1 MIPFLQSE
9 KEDLYPEETQKMKN
23 FINDLKIQ
31 DYCFTKEI
39 SNDRVYEL
47 LKKYMKKELIH
58 FFESNKSKAIEEL
71 RNKIKEKNIE
81 YDFNEFVSQVINIE
95 GANEIYMNKIY
106 EEINEISQNK
116 KLFEINYFTVML
128 IGKSGVGKSTLIN
141 SLLQLTEER
150 KAKTGVGNFQTVDIK
165 EYQNENVPFLRL
177 VDTRGIEINK
187 NFGVNQIQ
195 AEAEDYIK
203 KQYNSNNINNFVQC
217 IWYCISGN
225 RFEDAEIEL
234 LLNLRKTYYN
244 NKIPIIIV
252 YTQASDD
259 EMIEQMNK
267 YIKNK
272 NIDIKFINI
281 LAQRKKFHGKY
292 VEAFGLKELIRETLH
307 KCKKVLKGENENEI
321 SSEMGYI
328 INKLMGE
335 YILGKIV
342 KKNKMKTDY
351 SYKNI
356 VSQFISNYNNVK
368 SEDDFLYFI
377 IYLFGICIN
386 NFLNTKNMKEKTFN
400 TLKSLNII
408 QKNSFEFIQFYN
420 KYINELIEPVLKTFA
435 VDFLDYQ
442 VEIQKQ
448 KNKEIKLQNK
458 KTIKEFSEII
468 TNFLNQ
474 NFYYLA
480 QIYYIYNIIPQYCPY
495 LSQCLEKHLN
505 ALTKKLLNNSR
516 VKDRINDCFVN
527 KFRQFQ
533 KKVNKFYYSEDKK
546 DKNDYYRNDNN
557 FDDDLNYLTMEDK
570 ETRNK
575 INMTIVK
582 NNLSLS
588 NRNINKNE
596 LNSESNTYKDEN
608 SNIDNYLQNSLP
620 SYNEFLKGNIKNNNS
635 APTAKY
641 NK

>member
-1 MIPFLQSE
+1 MLPFLQSE

-234 LLNLRKTYYN
+234 N
-244 NKIPIIIV
+244 N
-252 YTQASDD
+252 QDD
-259 EMIEQMNK
+259 I
-267 YIKNK
+267 
-272 NIDIKFINI
+272 IKF
-281 LAQRKKFHGKY
+281 
-292 VEAFGLKELIRETLH
+292 
-307 KCKKVLKGENENEI
+307 
-321 SSEMGYI
+321 
-328 INKLMGE
+328 
-335 YILGKIV
+335 
-342 KKNKMKTDY
+342 KKN
-351 SYKNI
+351 
-356 VSQFISNYNNVK
+356 
-368 SEDDFLYFI
+368 
-377 IYLFGICIN
+377 
-386 NFLNTKNMKEKTFN
+386 
-400 TLKSLNII
+400 
-408 QKNSFEFIQFYN
+408 
-420 KYINELIEPVLKTFA
+420 
-435 VDFLDYQ
+435 
-442 VEIQKQ
+442 
-448 KNKEIKLQNK
+448 
-458 KTIKEFSEII
+458 
-468 TNFLNQ
+468 
-474 NFYYLA
+474 
-480 QIYYIYNIIPQYCPY
+480 
-495 LSQCLEKHLN
+495 
-505 ALTKKLLNNSR
+505 LL
-516 VKDRINDCFVN
+516 
-527 KFRQFQ
+527 
-533 KKVNKFYYSEDKK
+533 
-546 DKNDYYRNDNN
+546 
-557 FDDDLNYLTMEDK
+557 
-570 ETRNK
+570 
-575 INMTIVK
+575 
-582 NNLSLS
+582 
-588 NRNINKNE
+588 
-596 LNSESNTYKDEN
+596 
-608 SNIDNYLQNSLP
+608 
-620 SYNEFLKGNIKNNNS
+620 
-635 APTAKY
+635 
-641 NK
+641 